1 MKKIIFSAV
10 LILSSFT
17 VAFAQDARAKN
28 VLDQVSKK
36 YRSYTTIKASF
47 TVDAKNQQANINDS
61 QSGTLYA
68 QPKSNK
74 FKIILEGQELLS
86 DGKTQWTYLK
96 EYEEVQVS
104 QPSGADV
111 LNPARIFTIYEK
123 GYKYLYEGKS
133 TSNGRS
139 FYTIDLTPTDSKSSI
154 YKIRLKID
162 KLTKMINSALI
173 FDKNGNRYTYTIK
186 SYTPNVKVSDS
197 FFTFDAKKHPGVE
210 IVDLR

>member
-17 VAFAQDARAKN
+17 AAFAQDARAKN

-36 YRSYTTIKASF
+36 YRSYTTIKADF

-61 QSGTLYA
+61 QSGTLYV
-68 QPKSNK
+68 QPKTNK

-96 EYEEVQVS
+96 EDKEVQVS
-104 QPSGADV
+104 QPSGADA

-123 GYKYLYEGKS
+123 GYKYLYEGEAI
-133 TSNGRS
+133 SNGRTY
-139 FYTIDLTPTDSKSSI
+139 YTIDLTPEDNKSSV

-162 KLTKMINSALI
+162 KQTKLINSALI

-186 SYTPNVKVSDS
+186 SYTPNIKVSDS
-197 FFTFDAKKHPGVE
+197 FFTFDAKKYPGVE
-210 IVDLR
+210 VVDLR